1 MSLAVLI
8 FGLLA
13 LAGAIVLVVLVLGQE
28 EKEPTGVAGNLEAI
42 EKVYAPGVANRD
54 AARRDPLAGSPVL
67 RLGRVLASR
76 LSPSGAMDLLQK
88 RLDVAGNP
96 GVWTPER
103 VMSFKG
109 LGLMVVGVV
118 GGVLGLNGG
127 VGTVLLFAVC
137 GAAAGFYLPDILL
150 YNAGLK
156 RQDEFRKTLPDILD
170 LLVVSVEAGLG
181 FDAALS
187 RVAKSITGPLS
198 GEFARLMQEMQIGK
212 SREAALQAMA
222 TRTSV
227 DELRTFVSALVQAS
241 ELGIPMG
248 NVLREQAKEMRLKRR
263 QLAEEKAQKVPVKI
277 TFPVMLCILPALFI
291 IVLGPGILS
300 IIGSGLFH

>member
-1 MSLAVLI
+1 MSLAILI
-8 FGLLA
+8 FGLAA
-13 LAGAIVLVVLVLGQE
+13 LAGAIVLIVLVLGREEQE
-28 EKEPTGVAGNLEAI
+28 PAGVAGNLEAI
-42 EKVYAPGVANRD
+42 EKVYAPGIANRD
-54 AARRDPLAGSPVL
+54 AALRDPLAGSPVL
-67 RLGRVLASR
+67 RFGRVLASR
-76 LSPSGAMDLLQK
+76 LSPGGAMDLLQK

-109 LGLMVVGVV
+109 LGLMVLGVV
-118 GGVLGLNGG
+118 AGALGLNGG
-127 VGTVLLFAVC
+127 VGTVLLFAVS
-137 GAAAGFYLPDILL
+137 GAVAGFFLPDILL
-150 YNAGLK
+150 YNAGLR
-156 RQDEFRKTLPDILD
+156 RQDEFRRTLPDILD

-222 TRTSV
+222 NRTSV
-227 DELRTFVSALVQAS
+227 DELRTFVSSLVQAS

-291 IVLGPGILS
+291 IVLGPGILN
-300 IIGSGLFH
+300 IMGSGLFH